1 MSFAII
7 LRSTKVLTAIV
18 QTVDVIIPTFENC
31 KMLLEAVNS
40 CKNQSHPI
48 SLIIVVDDGS
58 SESIRKS
65 LEQEYE
71 NDPAVKL
78 IFVPHSGLPGVAR
91 SIGIQ
96 NSTADWIAFLD
107 SDDTWEPNKIELQL
121 NLALKSQAAL
131 IYSNARVFGE
141 KGEGGNL
148 LPNLPNSLS
157 FRQLAKSNFIINS
170 SVLVRREVFSKS
182 LTYATSLRVRAAE
195 DYATWLRIKTKYSFA
210 GIDLPLTNY
219 RISDTSIR
227 RENDHD
233 PRIYALADFIM
244 WTLQQ
249 NSGTL
254 SKFRSLREVILFSKF
269 RSMRKIVLKE
279 MRRNFL

>member
-1 MSFAII
+1 MEFPD
-7 LRSTKVLTAIV
+7 VV
-18 QTVDVIIPTFENC
+18 QTVDVIIPTYENC
-31 KMLLEAVNS
+31 KMLIEAVNS

-48 SLIIVVDDGS
+48 SQIIIVDDGS

-71 NDPAVKL
+71 NDLAVKL
-78 IFVPHSGLPGVAR
+78 IFAPHSGLPGVAR
-91 SIGIQ
+91 AIGIE
-96 NSTADWIAFLD
+96 NSTAEWIAFLD
-107 SDDTWEPNKIELQL
+107 SDDTFEPSKIELQL
-121 NLALKSQAAL
+121 NLAAKSKASL
-131 IYSNARVFGE
+131 IHTNAKVFGE

-148 LPNLPNSLS
+148 LPHLPASLS
-157 FRQLAKSNFIINS
+157 FRELAKSNLIINS
-170 SVLVRREVFSKS
+170 SVLVRRQVFSKS

-195 DYATWLRIKTKYSFA
+195 DYATWLRIKSKYNFA

-219 RISDTSIR
+219 RISETSIR

-254 SKFRSLREVILFSKF
+254 SKFRSLREVIHFSKF
-269 RSMRKIVLKE
+269 RSLRKIVLKE
-279 MRRNFL
+279 MRRNYG